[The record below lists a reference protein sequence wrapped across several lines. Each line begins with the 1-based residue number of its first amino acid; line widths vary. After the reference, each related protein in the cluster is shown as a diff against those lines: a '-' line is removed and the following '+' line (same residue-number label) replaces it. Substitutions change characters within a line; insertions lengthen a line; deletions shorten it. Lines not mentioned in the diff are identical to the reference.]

1 MNRHFSRLAA
11 AWLLPV
17 ALSWA
22 TAAGAQPD
30 ANSTYPAK
38 PVRIIVPFAAGGVA
52 DALPRLIGQKLGEKW
67 GKSILVDNKPGAAG
81 NIGMEAV
88 SRAAPDGY
96 TLGLAPAGNLT
107 VNPILFPKLGY
118 DTRDF
123 VPVTM
128 LAASPNV
135 LVVNPAVHARSLKD
149 LVSYAKAH
157 SGRTQFLLAGQRQRR
172 ASGGRAAEPGGRHQ
186 DGSRAYNGMAP
197 ALNDVLA
204 GQVQMMFGGFPR
216 CCSTSA
222 PASWCRWPW
231 PARAPAAAA
240 ERADRGGIGL
250 SGLRRDLLGTG
261 WWRPRAR
268 RTPSFR
274 NGRPMWP
281 PCCASLTYAKNST
294 RWAWSR
300 WATARRRSAAPS
312 PPRRSSGRA
321 IVHRANIPRCSKETT
336 VKELYLTYLNG
347 PDVAALALTDAE
359 ILAAVEGALAAQGRR
374 ETVIE
379 PRVHL
384 VPESSDKGHFN
395 VLRGFIKPLH
405 VAGVKVVSDYVD
417 NYKQGLPSEMA
428 LLNLFDPDNGVPLAV
443 IDATAITDMRTG
455 AVTALGARHL
465 ARKGSKILGHVG
477 ARGTSYWNVRLL
489 DSIFDF
495 DEIRVHSRRPES
507 RDAFAARL
515 TRDLGKPVIVTD
527 DWESC
532 VRGADIIVEASR
544 LPAPTP
550 MLLTEWIK
558 PGALVIP
565 YGTMSAVE
573 LSLTDIMSKMVV
585 DDWGQCRKG
594 LPFGALR
601 QHVDSGRLNEE
612 NLHAELGQIV
622 AGLKPGRERDDE
634 TILFWHRGLSTTD
647 IALGHAMLTKAR
659 ALGLGQTL
667 RFA

>member
-1 MNRHFSRLAA
+1 M
-11 AWLLPV
+11 
-17 ALSWA
+17 
-22 TAAGAQPD
+22 
-30 ANSTYPAK
+30 
-38 PVRIIVPFAAGGVA
+38 
-52 DALPRLIGQKLGEKW
+52 
-67 GKSILVDNKPGAAG
+67 
-81 NIGMEAV
+81 
-88 SRAAPDGY
+88 
-96 TLGLAPAGNLT
+96 
-107 VNPILFPKLGY
+107 
-118 DTRDF
+118 
-123 VPVTM
+123 
-128 LAASPNV
+128 
-135 LVVNPAVHARSLKD
+135 
-149 LVSYAKAH
+149 
-157 SGRTQFLLAGQRQRR
+157 
-172 ASGGRAAEPGGRHQ
+172 
-186 DGSRAYNGMAP
+186 
-197 ALNDVLA
+197 
-204 GQVQMMFGGFPR
+204 
-216 CCSTSA
+216 
-222 PASWCRWPW
+222 
-231 PARAPAAAA
+231 
-240 ERADRGGIGL
+240 
-250 SGLRRDLLGTG
+250 
-261 WWRPRAR
+261 
-268 RTPSFR
+268 
-274 NGRPMWP
+274 
-281 PCCASLTYAKNST
+281 
-294 RWAWSR
+294 
-300 WATARRRSAAPS
+300 
-312 PPRRSSGRA
+312 
-321 IVHRANIPRCSKETT
+321 
-336 VKELYLTYLNG
+336 KELYLTYLNG
-347 PDVAALALTDAE
+347 PDVAELALTDAE
-359 ILAAVEGALAAQGRR
+359 ILAAVEAALAAQGRR

-428 LLNLFDPDNGVPLAV
+428 LLNLFDPDNGTPLAV

-455 AVTALGARHL
+455 AVTALGAKHL

-489 DSIFDF
+489 DSLFDF

-515 TRDLGKPVIVTD
+515 SQDLGKRVIVTD

-544 LPAPTP
+544 LPKPEP
-550 MLLTEWIK
+550 KLLTEWVK

-647 IALGHAMLTKAR
+647 IALGHAMLTKAKAR
-659 ALGLGQTL
+659 GLGQTL